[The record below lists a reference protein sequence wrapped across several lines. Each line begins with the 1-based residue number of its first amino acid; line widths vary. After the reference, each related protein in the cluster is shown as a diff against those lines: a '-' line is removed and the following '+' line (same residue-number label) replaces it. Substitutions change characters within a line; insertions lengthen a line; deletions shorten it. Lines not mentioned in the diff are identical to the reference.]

1 MNRYTKLAL
10 AMILSISMLNASDKP
25 ETKTPSSCPKI
36 ELRNNLQ
43 TSLSCYE
50 NLYRTYHK
58 SDFENNIAFIHY
70 LKVIKD
76 ILNDTEELLK
86 EHNSIDKTTKKSI
99 QNLLQEIDFSDSYIN
114 KAFEADKRYIID
126 TLTDTKNYNKT
137 NIDIAYYQRY
147 ILPDLLDK
155 IQEVYKEV
163 EDTKTLSELKELDKK
178 YQKQIQDAKKYLIQ
192 KYKDIDNMM
201 AILAQKSK
209 KGTKL
214 EPKEKAM
221 FIDVLRF
228 MITGTSKKDK
238 NLNILLKTYY
248 ISLHKQRD
256 ELLLKLSSDK

>member
-10 AMILSISMLNASDKP
+10 AMILSVSMLNASDKP
-25 ETKTPSSCPKI
+25 DTKTPLSCPKI
-36 ELRNNLQ
+36 ELGNNLQ

-50 NLYRTYHK
+50 TLYQTYHK
-58 SDFENNIAFIHY
+58 SDFENNIDFIHY
-70 LKVIKD
+70 IKVIKD
-76 ILNDTEELLK
+76 ILNDTEKLLK

-126 TLTDTKNYNKT
+126 ILTDSKNYTQTK
-137 NIDIAYYQRY
+137 IDIPYYQRY

-155 IQEVYKEV
+155 IQEIYKEV
-163 EDTKTLSELKELDKK
+163 EDANTLSELKELDKK
-178 YQKQIQDAKKYLIQ
+178 YQKQIQDAKKYLTQ
-192 KYKDIDNMM
+192 KYKDVDNMM

-209 KGTKL
+209 NGTKL

-221 FIDVLRF
+221 LIDLLSFVL
-228 MITGTSKKDK
+228 TSTSKNDK
-238 NLNILLKTYY
+238 NLNIVLKTYY

-256 ELLLKLSSDK
+256 ELLVKLSSDK